1 MKRVVT
7 VLLLSIFL
15 ACIINAQKESYTAP
29 VKWERYKLNEQNLSL
44 NLPKL
49 PVMISESNSCTQTK
63 TDRFAVYANDV
74 IYGFNVI
81 NKLALE
87 VPDWCENKNGFGK
100 KSFKERI
107 KEFKAK
113 KEDSVEEKLNVN
125 KREGVLVKDKL
136 LTYLF
141 IDDLEN
147 DRWFEFWTANSEISN
162 PQVEEY
168 FKSILF
174 RSETNAIEIGE
185 GSDRTLGDKS
195 ENSSESI
202 SPKLEN
208 KGVQLFTKPRPVYTE
223 IARKNN
229 YEGSVTMRVTFL
241 ANGGI
246 GSVQPIDEIPY
257 GLTEEAIKAARKI
270 VFIPAKRNGIN
281 ISESKRV
288 QYSFTI
294 Y

>member
-1 MKRVVT
+1 MKKVVS
-7 VLLLSIFL
+7 VLFFSIFL
-15 ACIINAQKESYTAP
+15 AFNTYSQKESSTVP
-29 VKWERYKLNEQNLSL
+29 VKWERYKLGEQNLSL
-44 NLPKL
+44 YLPKL
-49 PVMISESNSCTQTK
+49 PVKIFDSNSCSQERTE
-63 TDRFAVYANDV
+63 RFTLYANEV
-74 IYGFNVI
+74 IYGFNVVSKFDQEI
-81 NKLALE
+81 PE
-87 VPDWCENKNGFGK
+87 WCKEKGGFGK
-100 KSFKERI
+100 QIFQERI

-113 KEDSVEEKLNVN
+113 KKNPVEEKFKVN
-125 KREGVLVKDKL
+125 NREGILIKDER

-141 IDDLEN
+141 IDDLKN
-147 DRWFEFWTANSEISN
+147 DRWFEFWVANSDLSN
-162 PQVEEY
+162 PKVEEY

-208 KGVQLFTKPRPVYTE
+208 KGIQLFTKPRPSYTE
-223 IARKNN
+223 AARNNN
-229 YEGSVTMRVTFL
+229 YQGSVTLRITFL

-257 GLTEEAIKAARKI
+257 GLAEEAIKAARKI
-270 VFIPAKRNGIN
+270 VFLPAKRNGKN